1 MKICVIGL
9 GYIGLPT
16 SAMFAKHGV
25 AVVGIDINSDV
36 VDKLNRGEIHIE
48 EPELGE
54 VVKEAVNA
62 ETLRASL
69 TPEVADVFIIAVPTP
84 NQKDENKSCDLT
96 GVLTAV
102 KKIIPYI
109 KKGNIL
115 IVESTIAPRSMDDY
129 VKPLVEEAGFV
140 VGKDIFLVHCPER
153 VLPGK
158 IMNEIVYNNRIVGG
172 VTPACAKKAAQVYG
186 IFVQGEIVETDAKTA
201 EMSKLMENTFRDVNI
216 ALSNELTK
224 ICNNLEINVLDVI
237 EMANKHPRVNL
248 HQPGPGVGGH
258 CLAVDPYFIVAKA
271 PKLTNIIQISRDTNV
286 SMPSYVVENVG
297 KLLEGIEKAKVA
309 VFGVTY
315 KGNTDDMR
323 ESPGLEVIDL
333 LHEQGYEV
341 AIHDPYIQGNF
352 FKTLSSEEA
361 VEEADLL
368 LVLADHSEFSSMDY
382 NKLAAKM
389 RQPLLFDTR
398 NCIVENSGIDMKI
411 INFGNIYK
419 VLQEKGSLYESNKKC
434 YS

>member
-16 SAMFAKHGV
+16 SAVFAKHG
-25 AVVGIDINSDV
+25 AEVVGVDINSEI

-48 EPELGE
+48 EPGLGE
-54 VVKEAVNA
+54 IVKEVVN
-62 ETLRASL
+62 EGLLRASL
-69 TPEVADVFIIAVPTP
+69 TPEEADVFIIAVPTP
-84 NQKDENKSCDLT
+84 NQKDEHKSCDLT

-109 KKGNIL
+109 KKDNVL
-115 IVESTIAPRSMDDY
+115 IVESTIAPRSMNDY
-129 VKPLVEEAGFV
+129 VQPLIEEAGFI

-172 VTPACAKKAAQVYG
+172 ITPTCAQKAAQVYAM
-186 IFVQGEIVETDAKTA
+186 FVQGEIVKTDAKTA

-216 ALSNELTK
+216 ALSNELAK
-224 ICNNLEINVLDVI
+224 VCNTLEINVLDVI
-237 EMANKHPRVNL
+237 KMANKHPRVNI

-271 PKLTNIIQISRDTNV
+271 PELTNIIQMSRDTNI

-297 KLLEGIEKAKVA
+297 QLLKNVEQPKIAM
-309 VFGVTY
+309 FGVTY

-323 ESPGLEVIDL
+323 ESPALEVLDL
-333 LHEQGYEV
+333 LRRQGYTV
-341 AIHDPYIQGNF
+341 TIHDPYIQEDF
-352 FKTLSSEEA
+352 FGTLSAEEA
-361 VEEADLL
+361 VEEADLIL
-368 LVLADHSEFSSMDY
+368 ILADHEEFKNMDY
-382 NKLAAKM
+382 DRLASKM
-389 RQPLLFDTR
+389 RQAFLFDTR
-398 NCIVENSGIDMKI
+398 NCIPKDLKTKMKI
-411 INFGNIYK
+411 IHFGNLYE
-419 VLQEKGSLYESNKKC
+419 VLQKEEVIL
-434 YS
+434 

>member
-16 SAMFAKHGV
+16 SAVFAKHG
-25 AVVGIDINSDV
+25 AEVVGVDINSEV

-48 EPELGE
+48 EPGLGE
-54 VVKEAVNA
+54 VVKEAIN
-62 ETLRASL
+62 EGLLRASL
-69 TPEVADVFIIAVPTP
+69 TPEEADAFIIAVPTP
-84 NQKDENKSCDLT
+84 NQKDEHKSCDLT

-109 KKGNIL
+109 KKDNVL
-115 IVESTIAPRSMDDY
+115 IVESTIAPRSMNDY
-129 VKPLVEEAGFV
+129 VQPLIEEAGFV

-172 VTPACAKKAAQVYG
+172 ITPTCAQKAAQVYG
-186 IFVQGEIVETDAKTA
+186 MFVQGEIVKTDAKTA

-216 ALSNELTK
+216 ALSNELAK
-224 ICNNLEINVLDVI
+224 VCNTLEINVLDVI
-237 EMANKHPRVNL
+237 EMANKHPRVNI

-271 PKLTNIIQISRDTNV
+271 PELTNIIQMSRDTNI

-297 KLLEGIEKAKVA
+297 KLLKGIEKPKVA

-323 ESPGLEVIDL
+323 ESPALEVIDL
-333 LHEQGYEV
+333 LREQGYEV
-341 AIHDPYIQGNF
+341 AIHDPYIQASF

-361 VEEADLL
+361 LEAADLL
-368 LVLADHSEFSSMDY
+368 LVLTDHSEFSSMDY

-398 NCIVENSGIDMKI
+398 NCIVENPRVDMKI
-411 INFGNIYK
+411 VNFGNIHK
-419 VLQEKGSLYESNKKC
+419 VLQENEVIV
-434 YS
+434 

>member
-25 AVVGIDINSDV
+25 EVVGVDINSDV
-36 VDKLNRGEIHIE
+36 VDKLNRGEVHIE
-48 EPELGE
+48 EPELE
-54 VVKEAVNA
+54 KVVKEAVNT
-62 ETLRASL
+62 EMLRASP
-69 TPEVADVFIIAVPTP
+69 TPEVADVFIVAVPTP
-84 NQKDENKSCDLT
+84 NQKDEHKSCDLT

-129 VKPLVEEAGFV
+129 VKPLVEEAGFE

-153 VLPGK
+153 VLPGE
-158 IMNEIVYNNRIVGG
+158 IMHEIVYNNRIVGG
-172 VTPACAKKAAQVYG
+172 VTPACAKRAAQVYG
-186 IFVQGEIVETDAKTA
+186 IFVKGEIVETDAKTA

-216 ALSNELTK
+216 ALSNELAK
-224 ICNNLEINVLDVI
+224 VCNNLEINVLDVI

-248 HQPGPGVGGH
+248 HRPGPGVGGH
-258 CLAVDPYFIVAKA
+258 CLAIDPYFIVAKA
-271 PKLTNIIQISRDTNV
+271 PELTNIIQMSRDTNI
-286 SMPSYVVENVG
+286 SMPSYVVENVRE
-297 KLLEGIEKAKVA
+297 LLKGIEKPKVA

-323 ESPGLEVIDL
+323 ESPALEVINL

-341 AIHDPYIQGNF
+341 TIHDPYIQTNF
-352 FKTLSSEEA
+352 FKTLSAEEA
-361 VEEADLL
+361 LEAADLL

-382 NKLAAKM
+382 NKLASKM

-398 NCIVENSGIDMKI
+398 NFIVENPDSNMEI

-419 VLQEKGSLYESNKKC
+419 VLQENEVVV
-434 YS
+434 